1 MPKHGDVTWG
11 RIIEITFPDIPIDW
25 DDEPEQKNYF
35 ALPGQALREMGTPAI
50 VEKCAAWWETS
61 TDVRAVDWRA
71 CAYGEARQ
79 VVQKEA
85 ARETQAS
92 QQGKQPK
99 RLEHPPLGN
108 NRYLGRADGGRQY
121 FAVPGASAK
130 PKVGTYFTIPTQ
142 EGK

>member
-1 MPKHGDVTWG
+1 MPKHGDITWG
-11 RIIEITFPDIPIDW
+11 RIVEITDPHRPIVW
-25 DDEPEQKNYF
+25 DDEPEKRYF
-35 ALPGQALREMGTPAI
+35 ALPGQELREMGTPAI

-61 TDVRAVDWRA
+61 TDFRAVDWRA

-79 VVQKEA
+79 VVRKEA
-85 ARETQAS
+85 ARETQAA

-108 NRYLGRADGGRQY
+108 NRYLGSADGGRQY
-121 FAVPGASAK
+121 FAQPGASAK
-130 PKVGTYFTIPTQ
+130 TKVGTYFTIPT